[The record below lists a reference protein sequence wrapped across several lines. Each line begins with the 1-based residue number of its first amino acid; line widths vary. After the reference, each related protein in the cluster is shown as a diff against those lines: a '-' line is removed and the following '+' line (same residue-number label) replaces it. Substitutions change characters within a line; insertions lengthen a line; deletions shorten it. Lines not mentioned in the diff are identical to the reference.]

1 MRGAMPPTSSWRSA
15 WLSTGTTIPFLFVGR
30 KERREEWTYCFSGF
44 TYFVLVAVI
53 ILASSR
59 IAVAIFRWG
68 GTTGGTVK
76 TMIKAVGGNE
86 F

>member
-1 MRGAMPPTSSWRSA
+1 
-15 WLSTGTTIPFLFVGR
+15 
-30 KERREEWTYCFSGF
+30 
-44 TYFVLVAVI
+44 
-53 ILASSR
+53 
-59 IAVAIFRWG
+59 VAIFRWG